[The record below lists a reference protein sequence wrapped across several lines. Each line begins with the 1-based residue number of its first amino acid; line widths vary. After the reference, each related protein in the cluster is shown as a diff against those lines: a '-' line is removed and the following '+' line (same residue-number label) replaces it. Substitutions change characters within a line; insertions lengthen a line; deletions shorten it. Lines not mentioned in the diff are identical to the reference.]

1 MLAGRS
7 PAVLAGDRHVS
18 FNWLSFKGDPRRT
31 FREERGL
38 LVKDP
43 QVVDAQFDAT
53 IGRFGPKQ
61 SQA

>member
-1 MLAGRS
+1 M
-7 PAVLAGDRHVS
+7 S

-38 LVKDP
+38 LVNDP